1 MIPVHGTRISHLMH
15 RDLNVMEAEPGPCAG
30 LDGRAAGLD
39 GRAAGLDGRA
49 AGLDGRAAGL
59 NGPSAA
65 LDSVPGHAYP

>member
-30 LDGRAAGLD
+30 LDGPS
-39 GRAAGLDGRA
+39 
-49 AGLDGRAAGL
+49 AGL